1 MVINVNYGNSA
12 IQYHIEV
19 KAMKRKLYS
28 YNPAYRYSS
37 TLHHSGDFYYMLFS
51 TLNPFRLTKVNNYN
65 YNILVINYLGA
76 TETNFRLNKNPQSV
90 NNFAARL
97 TKYPLVQQTPAYV
110 HCQLP
115 TVNCPAFHRTFAPFM
130 TQEQIKEMRGRVR
143 HLHRF
148 LRIDERTAKM
158 ESDKQ
163 LTLSPGF
170 WDDNTRATGILK
182 EIKVNKF
189 WVDLYDKVNTAV
201 EDFAVLFDFWKENEA
216 TEEEVKAAYEA
227 AQENIEDAEF
237 RSTLNEPEDEMPAVM
252 VINSGAG
259 GTESQDW
266 AEMLLRMYRMYGE
279 RQGWKVSELDL
290 QDGEGAGIKQATLEF
305 DGEFAYGLLK
315 AESGVHRLVRI
326 SPFDSNARR
335 HTSFAS
341 VFVYPLVDDSIEIA
355 VNPADVEWEF
365 FRAGGKGGQNVNK
378 VETAVRLKHIP
389 SGIIVE
395 CQQARTQGDNRD
407 KAMTML
413 KSRLYE
419 EELRKREE
427 LKNAANAGKK
437 KIEWGSQIR
446 SYVFH
451 PYKMIKDHRTDYEV
465 GNVQPVMDGEIDGF
479 IKAYLMTIKEEQD

>member
-1 MVINVNYGNSA
+1 
-12 IQYHIEV
+12 
-19 KAMKRKLYS
+19 
-28 YNPAYRYSS
+28 
-37 TLHHSGDFYYMLFS
+37 
-51 TLNPFRLTKVNNYN
+51 
-65 YNILVINYLGA
+65 
-76 TETNFRLNKNPQSV
+76 
-90 NNFAARL
+90 
-97 TKYPLVQQTPAYV
+97 
-110 HCQLP
+110 
-115 TVNCPAFHRTFAPFM
+115 M
-130 TQEQIKEMRGRVR
+130 TQENLKEMRERVQ

-148 LRIDERTAKM
+148 LRTDDRMAKL
-158 ESDKQ
+158 ENDRQ

-170 WDDNTRATGILK
+170 WDDNARATGILK
-182 EIKVNKF
+182 EIKIDKYWTEFYSRVNS
-189 WVDLYDKVNTAV
+189 AV
-201 EDFAVLFDFWKENEA
+201 EDFAILFDFWKEGEA
-216 TEEEVKAAYEA
+216 KEEEVQDAYNYAIKE
-227 AQENIEDAEF
+227 IDDLEF
-237 RSTLNEPEDEMPAVM
+237 KSTLNQPEDEMPGM
-252 VINSGAG
+252 LVINSGAG

-279 RQGWKVSELDL
+279 KQGWKVSEIDV
-290 QDGEGAGIKQATLEF
+290 QYGDGAGIKQATLEF

-341 VFVYPLVDDSIEIA
+341 VFVYPLIDDTIDIQVS
-355 VNPADVEWEF
+355 PSDVEWAF
-365 FRAGGKGGQNVNK
+365 FRSGGSGGQNVNK

-395 CQQARTQGDNRD
+395 CQIARTQGENRE

-419 EELRKREE
+419 EELRKRQEI
-427 LKNAANAGKK
+427 LNATNSNKK

-465 GNVQPVMDGEIDGF
+465 GNVQPVMDGALDDF
-479 IKAYLMTIKEEQD
+479 IKAYLMEIKEEQ